1 MLYFVT
7 ISIDHLNNTFTLH
20 INANHLADVGISNEL
35 KSICKIIEKSSEII
49 KYQYKSRDYE
59 EVINLLKRESIP
71 FKTINFSEAQYE
83 SSAQDGQDCYD
94 DISSYQQPASIERLD
109 NTTISLKIDYKLAK
123 TKKVLQKIKYL
134 SGATRSK
141 IDKRWTIDHKEVS
154 KLVSILIENNVAFR
168 LDGEF
173 NLIGDIEHN
182 SNNKPLANNKT
193 STQIEKILIRI
204 DQMEKDQEYL
214 TVDILN
220 ELNLARDY
228 NNILISDMQAKLDQ
242 LEKSFAKLTISTAPL
257 QSIQLNRLKNENA

>member
-1 MLYFVT
+1 MLYLVT
-7 ISIDHLNNTFTLH
+7 ISIDHPKNTYTLH
-20 INANHLADVGISNEL
+20 INANHLAEVGISNEL
-35 KSICKIIEKSSEII
+35 KSICKIIEISSEVI
-49 KYQYKSRDYE
+49 KYQFKSCDYE
-59 EVINLLKRESIP
+59 EVINLLKRASIP
-71 FKTINFSEAQYE
+71 FKTINFSEGQYK
-83 SSAQDGQDCYD
+83 SSAQDGLDCYD

-134 SGATRSK
+134 SGALWSK
-141 IDKRWTIDHKEVS
+141 IDKRWTIDHKELS
-154 KLVSILIENNVAFR
+154 KLISILSENNVAFR

-173 NLIGDIEHN
+173 NMIGDIEQH
-182 SNNKPLANNKT
+182 SNKKPIANIKS

-228 NNILISDMQAKLDQ
+228 NNILISNMQTKLDQ
-242 LEKSFAKLTISTAPL
+242 LEKSFAKLTISTPPL
-257 QSIQLNRLKNENA
+257 QSIQLKKKRF